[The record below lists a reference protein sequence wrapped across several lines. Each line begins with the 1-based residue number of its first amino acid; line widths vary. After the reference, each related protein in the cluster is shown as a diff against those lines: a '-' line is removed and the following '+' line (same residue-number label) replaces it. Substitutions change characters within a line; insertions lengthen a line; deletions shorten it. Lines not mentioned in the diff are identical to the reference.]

1 MRFIGLDVHR
11 TFAEVAVVTNGQ
23 VHSAGRIPTTTT
35 GLEAFA
41 KTLTREDHVVLEAT
55 GNTYAIARALAPH
68 VGRVVISNPLRT
80 RAIAA
85 AKIKTDKVDAR
96 VLAQLL
102 AADFLP
108 EVWMPDETTY
118 ALRRHV
124 ARRAQLLRQRTRLKN
139 QIHAVLHRNLI
150 PPCPATD
157 LFGQRGRAW
166 LRGQELPVDE
176 GTAVAAYLRALTV
189 PGIDMAVAAGLL
201 AAVGDIRRFATAP
214 KLVGYV
220 GLDPR
225 VRQSGLQ
232 PARHGPITKQGR
244 AHARGLLVEA
254 AWAASRTPGPL
265 RAFFRRICTRRGP
278 QVAAVATA
286 RKLVVLVWHMLT
298 KEQDYLWARP
308 SLTAHKLR
316 RLELRAGAP
325 ARRGRRRGPAYAYN
339 LHELRERERALTVQG
354 ERAYQRLVAHWQ
366 PGGPKGTGAGATTGE
381 RR

>member
-11 TFAEVAVVTNGQ
+11 TFAEVPVVTNGWR
-23 VHSAGRIPTTTT
+23 HSAGRIPTTAT

-55 GNTYAIARALAPH
+55 GNTYAIVRVLAPH

-85 AKIKTDKVDAR
+85 AKIKTDKVDAG

-102 AADFLP
+102 DADFLP
-108 EVWMPDETTY
+108 EVWMPDEMTY
-118 ALRRHV
+118 ALRRQV

-166 LRGQELPVDE
+166 LRCQELPADE
-176 GTAVAAYLRALTV
+176 GTAVAAYLRALDFAGEELGHLDEALARAVGERAEIRRLLTV

-201 AAVGDIRRFATAP
+201 AAVGDIRRFATAQ

-232 PARHGPITKQGR
+232 PARHGPITKQER

-254 AWAASRTPGPL
+254 AWAAARTPG
-265 RAFFRRICTRRGP
+265 
-278 QVAAVATA
+278 
-286 RKLVVLVWHMLT
+286 
-298 KEQDYLWARP
+298 
-308 SLTAHKLR
+308 
-316 RLELRAGAP
+316 
-325 ARRGRRRGPAYAYN
+325 
-339 LHELRERERALTVQG
+339 
-354 ERAYQRLVAHWQ
+354 
-366 PGGPKGTGAGATTGE
+366 
-381 RR
+381 